1 MKQYTLD
8 PNNKWHQIVK
18 AQFDEIRETQQ
29 SLQKN
34 SKRLWKP
41 SPNDMAPGDFP
52 GLHRWRNTDWE
63 ECCKSVVND
72 PEALRRVQGDSEMY
86 QTMETALLAIKRA
99 RDLGIKNGDR
109 IMDTRAY
116 KPTQWK
122 LMMMLRELYM
132 DLYGITERDIRLEG
146 QVVESKNT
154 FKELFNEQ

>member
-8 PNNKWHQIVK
+8 PDNKWHQIVK

-41 SPNDMAPGDFP
+41 SPNDMEPGDFP
-52 GLHRWRNTDWE
+52 GLHRWRNEDWE
-63 ECCKSVVND
+63 DCCRSVVND
-72 PEALRRVQGDSEMY
+72 PEAHRRLQGDSQLY
-86 QTMETALLAIKRA
+86 QTMETALVAIKRA
-99 RDLGIKNGDR
+99 RDTGIRNGDR
-109 IMDTRAY
+109 IMDTRAL

-122 LMMMLRELYM
+122 LMMLLRELYM
-132 DLYGITERDIRLEG
+132 DMNGLTETDIRLEG

-154 FKELFNEQ
+154 FNELFNEQ